1 MDLGADERRMLDMSR
16 IFVKVCIE
24 PVPWSEGH
32 LRSGQGLLRPSIPLL
47 VAEYIGR
54 GFRDVKD
61 FEVFKALAFGPD

>member
-1 MDLGADERRMLDMSR
+1 MLDISR

-32 LRSGQGLLRPSIPLL
+32 LGPLTPSIPLL
-47 VAEYIGR
+47 MAEYIGR

-61 FEVFKALAFGPD
+61 FEVFKALTFGPD

>member
-1 MDLGADERRMLDMSR
+1 MDLSADERRMLDISR

-32 LRSGQGLLRPSIPLL
+32 LGPLTPPIPFLM
-47 VAEYIGR
+47 AEYIGR

-61 FEVFKALAFGPD
+61 FEVFKALAFEPD